1 MTEIRKNT
9 MYKNTIH
16 MLRSVTD
23 TICDSFI
30 ITTGDGKVI
39 AIDGGYKTE
48 TDNFIGYLKKV
59 TGSEKPHIDV
69 WFLSHPHDDHCQ
81 VFLEIAENRPDEVT
95 FGRVYANFPEGSF
108 YEGVD
113 KWGVIIANEYRRLLP
128 RFADRAREL
137 HEGDVFSVGEAK
149 FTVFY
154 TFNPE
159 WKSVNDASTVMRM
172 DLGGKSVMFTG
183 DAATK
188 PGNYVVGKYGDG
200 GLLHCDYCKM
210 SHHGQGGVGRN
221 FYEAVSPKVCLWPTP
236 SWVYASARPNLRTY
250 ETREWVAGLGVEKEY
265 RSFEGNAVIKL

>member
-1 MTEIRKNT
+1 M
-9 MYKNTIH
+9 
-16 MLRSVTD
+16 
-23 TICDSFI
+23 
-30 ITTGDGKVI
+30 
-39 AIDGGYKTE
+39 
-48 TDNFIGYLKKV
+48 
-59 TGSEKPHIDV
+59 
-69 WFLSHPHDDHCQ
+69 Q
-81 VFLEIAENRPDEVT
+81 
-95 FGRVYANFPEGSF
+95 
-108 YEGVD
+108 
-113 KWGVIIANEYRRLLP
+113 
-128 RFADRAREL
+128 
-137 HEGDVFSVGEAK
+137 AK